1 MPPRPRGGSEARPF
15 TLPLFPL
22 RTVLFPGG
30 ALPLRIF
37 EQRYIAMA
45 KACLRDGTGFGVCLI
60 TQGNEVAHRAAS
72 EMPRP
77 PEFAAIGTQARIA
90 RWDMPQLGIIHVHT
104 EGGSRFRVESSSA
117 QPDDLV
123 VGTVKA
129 IAAEPTH
136 PLSPTY
142 APLVRLLELLAD
154 RVGPQHFPEERHY
167 DDASWVGY
175 RLAELLPLP
184 LTIKQ
189 GMLEI
194 NDGEVRLSVLAKFL
208 RERGLLP

>member
-1 MPPRPRGGSEARPF
+1 MPPLLRAGAEAGSFAM
-15 TLPLFPL
+15 PLFPL
-22 RTVLFPGG
+22 RAVLFPGG

-45 KACLRDGTGFGVCLI
+45 KACLRDETGFGVCLI
-60 TQGNEVAHRAAS
+60 TQGDEVARSAAGAV
-72 EMPRP
+72 PRP
-77 PEFAAIGTQARIA
+77 PEFAAIGTQARITH
-90 RWDMPQLGIIHVHT
+90 WDMPQFGIIHVHA
-104 EGGSRFRVESSSA
+104 EGGSRFRVESSSV
-117 QPDDLV
+117 QPDGLI
-123 VGTVKA
+123 VGTLKA
-129 IAAEPTH
+129 VAAEPMH

-142 APLVRLLELLAD
+142 APLVRLLELLAN
-154 RVGPQHFPEERHY
+154 RVGPRHFPEERHY

-208 RERGLLP
+208 REQGLV

>member
-1 MPPRPRGGSEARPF
+1 MPLIPRGGSDARSF
-15 TLPLFPL
+15 ALPLFPL

-45 KACLRDGTGFGVCLI
+45 KACLKDGTGFGVCLI
-60 TQGNEVAHRAAS
+60 TQGDEVARNTAG
-72 EMPRP
+72 ETPRP
-77 PEFAAIGTQARIA
+77 PEFAIIGTVARIA
-90 RWDMPQLGIIHVHT
+90 RWDMPQLGILHVHT
-104 EGGSRFRVESSSA
+104 EGEGRFRVESSRVE
-117 QPDDLV
+117 PDGLI
-123 VGTVKA
+123 VGTLTA
-129 IAAEPTH
+129 LAAEPTH

-142 APLVRLLELLAD
+142 APLVRLLELLAN
-154 RVGPQHFPEERHY
+154 RIGPQHFPEARHY

-189 GMLEI
+189 SMLEI
-194 NDGEVRLSVLAKFL
+194 NDGDVRLSVLAKFL
-208 RERGLLP
+208 REQGLL